1 MIHKARPEGVTSEI
15 SVAIE
20 RWWWWWWGVENWDPY
35 EKNEKGAKWKL
46 RGSITSQ
53 PED

>member
-1 MIHKARPEGVTSEI
+1 MSERC
-15 SVAIE
+15 VAIE
-20 RWWWWWWGVENWDPY
+20 RWWCGGEVERLRTVGSCDPY

-53 PED
+53 PAD